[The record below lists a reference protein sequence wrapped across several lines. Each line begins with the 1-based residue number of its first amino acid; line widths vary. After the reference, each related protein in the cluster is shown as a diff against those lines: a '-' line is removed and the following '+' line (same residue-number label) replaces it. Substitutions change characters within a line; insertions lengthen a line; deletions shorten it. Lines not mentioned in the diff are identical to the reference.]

1 VIDFFSILLPGALLA
16 GTLAIVL
23 PVPAA
28 LHPLLDSDTA
38 KWVAFA
44 LAAYGLGHFAFLISA
59 KLDHLYDAYRPW
71 KWPESDHDGK
81 PYKEATILRCRHF
94 DNGSPPEYDLPMNS
108 FKWTKAVLMARAPA
122 ALADVN
128 RYEADSKFFRSMT
141 LVLPIVGAAGA
152 WRVDWIALPAAL
164 SLAVISFLIYAQQR
178 YKSTEW
184 AYQYVLVLDRLGQL
198 GTGGKLAEKQA
209 AETRES
215 D

>member
-1 VIDFFSILLPGALLA
+1 
-16 GTLAIVL
+16 
-23 PVPAA
+23 
-28 LHPLLDSDTA
+28 
-38 KWVAFA
+38 
-44 LAAYGLGHFAFLISA
+44 
-59 KLDHLYDAYRPW
+59 
-71 KWPESDHDGK
+71 
-81 PYKEATILRCRHF
+81 
-94 DNGSPPEYDLPMNS
+94 MNS